1 MTIEFRAELVGAIG
15 TNEVSEIQLA
25 ELAWRGLAVPAGMAV

>member
-1 MTIEFRAELVGAIG
+1 MTSEFRIESTGAIG
-15 TNEVSEIQLA
+15 TNEVSEIHLA

>member
-15 TNEVSEIQLA
+15 TNEVSEIQA